1 MKTFCIMLI
10 ILSTNSFASID
21 AIKLKVKEKQ
31 KSEEKCLFYSQIEE
45 DKISIVLNYLNSE
58 KFVFFQQ
65 GQNLLVSFSKENDSI
80 VRKLIN
86 NNELIKTNL
95 GDLTE
100 ISNENSKFNKTL
112 KEHLFL
118 LNKMTS
124 RCK

>member
-1 MKTFCIMLI
+1 MKIFCIMLI
-10 ILSTNSFASID
+10 ILSTNLFASID

-100 ISNENSKFNKTL
+100 ISNENSKFNKIL

-124 RCK
+124 KCK

>member
-1 MKTFCIMLI
+1 MLI
-10 ILSTNSFASID
+10 ILSTNLFASID

-100 ISNENSKFNKTL
+100 ISNENSKFNKIL

-124 RCK
+124 KCK